1 MPPPRQVRR
10 APGRRRCRRVPSPSP
25 GPPSPLEPPE
35 PPRPSA
41 RMSPWPGVPECPR
54 VSPSVP
60 GCSRVSPGVPQLPS
74 PLCSL
79 PGAAASDGAVSPPP
93 ELPLFVRSFP
103 RVPPALLPGR
113 GHPRPHP
120 PLFQQNKKFH
130 QISVSD
136 FFCPERWAGSALSNQ
151 SAAPAARLK
160 SRAKYANQLG
170 AGGGGANANEIRE
183 WAMDFSTVRGG
194 VMQIYPGIGTRS
206 HFSHG
211 PWDLFWHP
219 ELISH
224 ARVTVSART
233 CVRFVTSLPVR
244 RRLRSDHGV
253 ERR

>member
-1 MPPPRQVRR
+1 MPWLRSTGCRRRVRSDVPRVAAAAAAFPPRHRDPRPRR
-10 APGRRRCRRVPSPSP
+10 SRRSRRVPAPAC
-25 GPPSPLEPPE
+25 
-35 PPRPSA
+35 PR
-41 RMSPWPGVPECPR
+41 GR

-130 QISVSD
+130 QISVSE
-136 FFCPERWAGSALSNQ
+136 FFCLGRWAGSALSNQ

-170 AGGGGANANEIRE
+170 AGGGGANAN
-183 WAMDFSTVRGG
+183 
-194 VMQIYPGIGTRS
+194 
-206 HFSHG
+206 
-211 PWDLFWHP
+211 
-219 ELISH
+219 
-224 ARVTVSART
+224 
-233 CVRFVTSLPVR
+233 
-244 RRLRSDHGV
+244 
-253 ERR
+253 